1 MANLT
6 SSFLGIKS
14 PNPFW
19 LASAPPTDKQ
29 YNVER
34 AFKAGWGGVVWKTL
48 GAEGPPI
55 VNVQGPRYGA
65 IHSND
70 RRLLG
75 LNNIE
80 LIEKLIE
87 EPYQVNG
94 KWFYPYDYK
103 KFEEI
108 GLAQLETSLKNGSK
122 TKNGEYYH
130 NDTLTGAHRS
140 LPLPSIIEVTNLN
153 NGKSALV
160 RVNHREAFS
169 SIKVVNLSE
178 AVFKKLDMNQNGDL
192 VKISLIDSNE
202 SFVLSEAY
210 TYDEEKKIV
219 EAPVSSV
226 VVIEKDKNELSVND
240 TNIKN
245 KSLYNK
251 IFINIASF
259 AFKESAQKIKTVS
272 YTHLTLPTNREV

>member
-1 MANLT
+1 MRIFLLIIFLILTNCTIAN
-6 SSFLGIKS
+6 
-14 PNPFW
+14 
-19 LASAPPTDKQ
+19 
-29 YNVER
+29 
-34 AFKAGWGGVVWKTL
+34 VVPL
-48 GAEGPPI
+48 VIED
-55 VNVQGPRYGA
+55 
-65 IHSND
+65 SNNK
-70 RRLLG
+70 
-75 LNNIE
+75 NNIE

-87 EPYQVNG
+87 EPYQING

-219 EAPVSSV
+219 EAPISSV
-226 VVIEKDKNELSVND
+226 VVVEKDKNESSAND
-240 TNIKN
+240 TNIKD

-259 AFKESAQKIKTVS
+259 AFKESAQKIKRDLSS
-272 YTHLTLPTNREV
+272 YDVRIFESQNLSGNTEYKVLIGPYSDVESLLIDLNDDTFKKYEDLSIYLI

>member
-1 MANLT
+1 MRIFLLIIFLILT
-6 SSFLGIKS
+6 NCTMS
-14 PNPFW
+14 
-19 LASAPPTDKQ
+19 
-29 YNVER
+29 NVVPLVIED
-34 AFKAGWGGVVWKTL
+34 
-48 GAEGPPI
+48 
-55 VNVQGPRYGA
+55 
-65 IHSND
+65 SNN
-70 RRLLG
+70 R
-75 LNNIE
+75 NNIE

-226 VVIEKDKNELSVND
+226 VVVEKDKNESSAND
-240 TNIKN
+240 TNTKD

-259 AFKESAQKIKTVS
+259 AFKESAQKIKRDLSS
-272 YTHLTLPTNREV
+272 YDVRIFESQNLSGNTEYRVLIGPYSDVESLLIDLNDDTFKKYEDLSIYLI

>member
-1 MANLT
+1 MRIFLLIILLILTNCTIAN
-6 SSFLGIKS
+6 
-14 PNPFW
+14 
-19 LASAPPTDKQ
+19 
-29 YNVER
+29 
-34 AFKAGWGGVVWKTL
+34 VVPL
-48 GAEGPPI
+48 VIED
-55 VNVQGPRYGA
+55 
-65 IHSND
+65 SNNK
-70 RRLLG
+70 
-75 LNNIE
+75 NNIE

-130 NDTLTGAHRS
+130 NDTLSGAHRS

-219 EAPVSSV
+219 EAPVASV
-226 VVIEKDKNELSVND
+226 VVVEKDKDESSVND
-240 TNIKN
+240 TNIKD

-259 AFKESAQKIKTVS
+259 AFKESAQKIKRDLSS
-272 YTHLTLPTNREV
+272 YDVRVFESQNLSGNTEYKVLIGPYSDVESLLKDLNDDTFKKYEDLSIYLI

>member
-1 MANLT
+1 MRIFLLIIFLILTNCTIAN
-6 SSFLGIKS
+6 
-14 PNPFW
+14 
-19 LASAPPTDKQ
+19 
-29 YNVER
+29 
-34 AFKAGWGGVVWKTL
+34 VVPL
-48 GAEGPPI
+48 VIED
-55 VNVQGPRYGA
+55 
-65 IHSND
+65 SNNK
-70 RRLLG
+70 
-75 LNNIE
+75 NNIE

-226 VVIEKDKNELSVND
+226 VVIEKDKNVSSAND
-240 TNIKN
+240 TNIKD

-259 AFKESAQKIKTVS
+259 AFKESAQKIKRDLSS
-272 YTHLTLPTNREV
+272 YDVRIFESQNLSGNTEYRVLIGPYSDVESLLIDLNDDTFKKYEDLSIYLI

>member
-1 MANLT
+1 MRIFLLIIFLILTNCTIAN
-6 SSFLGIKS
+6 
-14 PNPFW
+14 
-19 LASAPPTDKQ
+19 
-29 YNVER
+29 
-34 AFKAGWGGVVWKTL
+34 VVPL
-48 GAEGPPI
+48 VIED
-55 VNVQGPRYGA
+55 
-65 IHSND
+65 SNSK
-70 RRLLG
+70 
-75 LNNIE
+75 NNIE

-122 TKNGEYYH
+122 TKNGEYFH
-130 NDTLTGAHRS
+130 NDTLSGAHRS
-140 LPLPSIIEVTNLN
+140 LPLPSIVEVTNLN

-226 VVIEKDKNELSVND
+226 VVVEKDKNESSAND
-240 TNIKN
+240 TNIKD

-259 AFKESAQKIKTVS
+259 AFKESAQKIKRDLSS
-272 YTHLTLPTNREV
+272 YDVRIFESQNLSGNTEYKVLIGPYSDVESLLIDLNDDTFKKYEDLSIYLI

>member
-1 MANLT
+1 MRIFLLIIFLILTNCTIAN
-6 SSFLGIKS
+6 
-14 PNPFW
+14 
-19 LASAPPTDKQ
+19 
-29 YNVER
+29 
-34 AFKAGWGGVVWKTL
+34 VVPL
-48 GAEGPPI
+48 VIED
-55 VNVQGPRYGA
+55 
-65 IHSND
+65 SNNK
-70 RRLLG
+70 
-75 LNNIE
+75 NNIKI
-80 LIEKLIE
+80 IEKLIE

-226 VVIEKDKNELSVND
+226 VVIEKDKNESSAND
-240 TNIKN
+240 TNIKD

-259 AFKESAQKIKTVS
+259 AFKESAQKIKRDLSS
-272 YTHLTLPTNREV
+272 YDVRIFESQNLSGNTEYRVLIGPYSDVESLLIDLNDDTFKKYEDLSIYLI

>member
-1 MANLT
+1 MRIFLLIIFLILTNCTIAN
-6 SSFLGIKS
+6 
-14 PNPFW
+14 
-19 LASAPPTDKQ
+19 
-29 YNVER
+29 
-34 AFKAGWGGVVWKTL
+34 VVPL
-48 GAEGPPI
+48 IIED
-55 VNVQGPRYGA
+55 
-65 IHSND
+65 SNN
-70 RRLLG
+70 R
-75 LNNIE
+75 NNIE

-122 TKNGEYYH
+122 TKNGEFYH

-202 SFVLSEAY
+202 SFVLVLGSQ
-210 TYDEEKKIV
+210 KSRHIV
-219 EAPVSSV
+219 LP
-226 VVIEKDKNELSVND
+226 
-240 TNIKN
+240 
-245 KSLYNK
+245 
-251 IFINIASF
+251 
-259 AFKESAQKIKTVS
+259 
-272 YTHLTLPTNREV
+272 LPTFSRFGHFLLTSEVNSNT

>member
-1 MANLT
+1 MRIFLLIIFLILTNCTIAN
-6 SSFLGIKS
+6 
-14 PNPFW
+14 
-19 LASAPPTDKQ
+19 
-29 YNVER
+29 
-34 AFKAGWGGVVWKTL
+34 VVPL
-48 GAEGPPI
+48 VIED
-55 VNVQGPRYGA
+55 
-65 IHSND
+65 SNNK
-70 RRLLG
+70 
-75 LNNIE
+75 NNIE

-226 VVIEKDKNELSVND
+226 VVIEKDKNESSAND
-240 TNIKN
+240 TNIKD

-259 AFKESAQKIKTVS
+259 AFKESAQKIKRDLSS
-272 YTHLTLPTNREV
+272 YDVRIFESKNLSGNTEYKVLIGPYSDVESLLIDLNDDTFKKYEDLSIYLI

>member
-1 MANLT
+1 MRIFLLIIFLILTNCTIAN
-6 SSFLGIKS
+6 
-14 PNPFW
+14 
-19 LASAPPTDKQ
+19 
-29 YNVER
+29 
-34 AFKAGWGGVVWKTL
+34 VVPL
-48 GAEGPPI
+48 VIED
-55 VNVQGPRYGA
+55 
-65 IHSND
+65 SNNK
-70 RRLLG
+70 
-75 LNNIE
+75 NNIE

-226 VVIEKDKNELSVND
+226 VVVEKDKNESSAND
-240 TNIKN
+240 TNIKD

-259 AFKESAQKIKTVS
+259 AFKESAQKIKRDLSS
-272 YTHLTLPTNREV
+272 YDVRIFESQNLSGNTEYRVLIGPYSDVESLLIDLNDDTFKKYEDLSIYLI

>member
-1 MANLT
+1 MRIFLLIIFFILTNCTIAN
-6 SSFLGIKS
+6 
-14 PNPFW
+14 
-19 LASAPPTDKQ
+19 
-29 YNVER
+29 
-34 AFKAGWGGVVWKTL
+34 VVPL
-48 GAEGPPI
+48 VFED
-55 VNVQGPRYGA
+55 
-65 IHSND
+65 SNKK
-70 RRLLG
+70 
-75 LNNIE
+75 NNIKI
-80 LIEKLIE
+80 IEKLIE
-87 EPYQVNG
+87 EPYQVND

-108 GLAQLETSLKNGSK
+108 GLAQLETSLKNGSN
-122 TKNGEYYH
+122 TKNGEYFH
-130 NDTLTGAHRS
+130 NDTLSGAHRS

-226 VVIEKDKNELSVND
+226 VVVEKNKNESSAND
-240 TNIKN
+240 TDIKD

-259 AFKESAQKIKTVS
+259 AFKESAQKIKRDLSS
-272 YTHLTLPTNREV
+272 YDVRIFESQNLSGNKEYRVLIGPYSDVESLLIDLNDDTFKKYEDLSIYLI

>member
-1 MANLT
+1 MRIFLLIIFLILANCT
-6 SSFLGIKS
+6 I
-14 PNPFW
+14 
-19 LASAPPTDKQ
+19 A
-29 YNVER
+29 NVVPLVIEDINN
-34 AFKAGWGGVVWKTL
+34 
-48 GAEGPPI
+48 E
-55 VNVQGPRYGA
+55 
-65 IHSND
+65 
-70 RRLLG
+70 
-75 LNNIE
+75 NNIE

-87 EPYQVNG
+87 KPFQVNG

-226 VVIEKDKNELSVND
+226 VVIEKDKNESSAND
-240 TNIKN
+240 TNIKD

-259 AFKESAQKIKTVS
+259 AFKESAQKIKRDLSS
-272 YTHLTLPTNREV
+272 YDVRIFESQNLSGNTEYRVLIGPYSDVESLLIDLNDDTFKKYEDLSIYLI

>member
-1 MANLT
+1 MRIFLLIIFLILTNCTIAN
-6 SSFLGIKS
+6 
-14 PNPFW
+14 
-19 LASAPPTDKQ
+19 
-29 YNVER
+29 
-34 AFKAGWGGVVWKTL
+34 VVPL
-48 GAEGPPI
+48 VIED
-55 VNVQGPRYGA
+55 
-65 IHSND
+65 SNNK
-70 RRLLG
+70 
-75 LNNIE
+75 NNIE

-226 VVIEKDKNELSVND
+226 VVVQNDKNESSAND
-240 TNIKN
+240 TNIKD

-259 AFKESAQKIKTVS
+259 AFKESAQKIKRDLSS
-272 YTHLTLPTNREV
+272 YDVRIFESQNLSGNTEYKVLIGPYSDVESLLIDLNDDTFKKYEDLSIYLI

>member
-1 MANLT
+1 MRIFLLIIFLILTNCTIAN
-6 SSFLGIKS
+6 
-14 PNPFW
+14 
-19 LASAPPTDKQ
+19 
-29 YNVER
+29 
-34 AFKAGWGGVVWKTL
+34 VVPL
-48 GAEGPPI
+48 VIED
-55 VNVQGPRYGA
+55 
-65 IHSND
+65 SNNK
-70 RRLLG
+70 
-75 LNNIE
+75 NNIKI
-80 LIEKLIE
+80 IEKLIE

-226 VVIEKDKNELSVND
+226 VVVEKDKNESSAND
-240 TNIKN
+240 TNIKD

-259 AFKESAQKIKTVS
+259 AFKESAQKIKRDLSS
-272 YTHLTLPTNREV
+272 YDVRIFESQNLSGNTEYRVLIGPYSDVESLLIDLNDDTFKKYEDLSIYLI

>member
-1 MANLT
+1 MRIFLLIIFLILTNCTIAN
-6 SSFLGIKS
+6 
-14 PNPFW
+14 
-19 LASAPPTDKQ
+19 
-29 YNVER
+29 
-34 AFKAGWGGVVWKTL
+34 VVPL
-48 GAEGPPI
+48 VIED
-55 VNVQGPRYGA
+55 
-65 IHSND
+65 SNNK
-70 RRLLG
+70 
-75 LNNIE
+75 NNIKI
-80 LIEKLIE
+80 IEKLIE
-87 EPYQVNG
+87 DPYQVND

-219 EAPVSSV
+219 EAPISSV
-226 VVIEKDKNELSVND
+226 VVVEKDKNESSAND
-240 TNIKN
+240 TNIKDKN
-245 KSLYNK
+245 LYNK

-259 AFKESAQKIKTVS
+259 AFKESAQKIERDLSSFDVRIFDHQNLSGNTEYKVLIGPYSDVESLLLDLNDDTFKKYEDLS
-272 YTHLTLPTNREV
+272 IYLI

>member
-1 MANLT
+1 MRIFLLIIFLILTNCTIANVVPLVIED
-6 SSFLGIKS
+6 SNNKNIKII
-14 PNPFW
+14 
-19 LASAPPTDKQ
+19 K
-29 YNVER
+29 
-34 AFKAGWGGVVWKTL
+34 
-48 GAEGPPI
+48 
-55 VNVQGPRYGA
+55 
-65 IHSND
+65 
-70 RRLLG
+70 
-75 LNNIE
+75 
-80 LIEKLIE
+80 KLIE

-130 NDTLTGAHRS
+130 NDTLSGAHRS

-169 SIKVVNLSE
+169 SIKVVSFSE
-178 AVFKKLDMNQNGDL
+178 SVFKKLDMNQNGDL

-210 TYDEEKKIV
+210 TYDEEKKVV

-226 VVIEKDKNELSVND
+226 VVIEKEKNELS
-240 TNIKN
+240 TNNKN
-245 KSLYNK
+245 INNKNLYNK

-259 AFKESAQKIKTVS
+259 AFKESAQKIKRDLSNYDVRIFESQNLSGNTEYKVLIGPYS
-272 YTHLTLPTNREV
+272 DVESLLIDLNDDTFKKYEDLSIYLI

>member
-1 MANLT
+1 MRIFLLIIFLILTNCTIAN
-6 SSFLGIKS
+6 
-14 PNPFW
+14 
-19 LASAPPTDKQ
+19 
-29 YNVER
+29 
-34 AFKAGWGGVVWKTL
+34 VVPL
-48 GAEGPPI
+48 VIEE
-55 VNVQGPRYGA
+55 
-65 IHSND
+65 SNNK
-70 RRLLG
+70 
-75 LNNIE
+75 NNIKI
-80 LIEKLIE
+80 IEKLIE
-87 EPYQVNG
+87 EPYQVND

-226 VVIEKDKNELSVND
+226 VVVEKDKNESSAND
-240 TNIKN
+240 TNIKD

-259 AFKESAQKIKTVS
+259 AFKESAQKIKRDLSS
-272 YTHLTLPTNREV
+272 YDVRIFESQNLSGNTEYKVLIGPYSDVESLLIDLNDDTFKKYEDLSIYLI

>member
-1 MANLT
+1 MRIFLLSIFLILTNCTIANVIPLV
-6 SSFLGIKS
+6 IE
-14 PNPFW
+14 
-19 LASAPPTDKQ
+19 D
-29 YNVER
+29 
-34 AFKAGWGGVVWKTL
+34 
-48 GAEGPPI
+48 
-55 VNVQGPRYGA
+55 
-65 IHSND
+65 SNNK
-70 RRLLG
+70 
-75 LNNIE
+75 NNIKI
-80 LIEKLIE
+80 IEKLIE

-108 GLAQLETSLKNGSK
+108 GLAQLEISLKNGSK

-130 NDTLTGAHRS
+130 NDTLSGAHRS

-169 SIKVVNLSE
+169 SIKVVSLSE
-178 AVFKKLDMNQNGDL
+178 AVFKKLGMNQNGDL

-202 SFVLSEAY
+202 SFVLSKAY
-210 TYDEEKKIV
+210 TYDEEKKVV

-226 VVIEKDKNELSVND
+226 VIIEKEKNELSANNQ
-240 TNIKN
+240 NINNKN
-245 KSLYNK
+245 LYNK

-259 AFKESAQKIKTVS
+259 AFKESAQKIKRDLSDYDVRIFESQNLSGNTEYKVLIGPYS
-272 YTHLTLPTNREV
+272 DVESLLIDLNDDTFKKYEDLSIYLI

>member
-1 MANLT
+1 MRIFLLIIFLILTNCTIAN
-6 SSFLGIKS
+6 
-14 PNPFW
+14 
-19 LASAPPTDKQ
+19 
-29 YNVER
+29 
-34 AFKAGWGGVVWKTL
+34 VVPL
-48 GAEGPPI
+48 VIED
-55 VNVQGPRYGA
+55 
-65 IHSND
+65 SNNK
-70 RRLLG
+70 
-75 LNNIE
+75 NNIE

-130 NDTLTGAHRS
+130 NDTLSGAHRS

-226 VVIEKDKNELSVND
+226 VVVEKDKNESSAND
-240 TNIKN
+240 TNIKD

-259 AFKESAQKIKTVS
+259 AFKESAQKIKRDLSS
-272 YTHLTLPTNREV
+272 YDVRIFESQNLSGNTEYKVLIGPYSDVESLLIDLNDDTFKKYEDLSIYLI

>member
-1 MANLT
+1 MRIFLLIIFLILTNCTIAN
-6 SSFLGIKS
+6 
-14 PNPFW
+14 
-19 LASAPPTDKQ
+19 
-29 YNVER
+29 
-34 AFKAGWGGVVWKTL
+34 VVPL
-48 GAEGPPI
+48 VIEE
-55 VNVQGPRYGA
+55 
-65 IHSND
+65 SNNK
-70 RRLLG
+70 
-75 LNNIE
+75 NNIKI
-80 LIEKLIE
+80 IEKLIE

-226 VVIEKDKNELSVND
+226 VVIEKDKNESSAND
-240 TNIKN
+240 TNIKD

-259 AFKESAQKIKTVS
+259 AFKESAQKIKRDLSS
-272 YTHLTLPTNREV
+272 YDVRIFESQNLSGNTEYRVLIGPYSDVESLLIDLNDDTFKKYEDLSIYLI

>member
-1 MANLT
+1 MRIFLLIIFLILTNCTIAN
-6 SSFLGIKS
+6 
-14 PNPFW
+14 
-19 LASAPPTDKQ
+19 
-29 YNVER
+29 
-34 AFKAGWGGVVWKTL
+34 VVPL
-48 GAEGPPI
+48 VIED
-55 VNVQGPRYGA
+55 
-65 IHSND
+65 SNNK
-70 RRLLG
+70 
-75 LNNIE
+75 NNIE

-226 VVIEKDKNELSVND
+226 VVVEKDKNESSAND
-240 TNIKN
+240 TNIKE

-259 AFKESAQKIKTVS
+259 AFKESAQKIKRDLSS
-272 YTHLTLPTNREV
+272 YDVRIFESQNLSGNTEYRVLIGPYSDVESLLIDLNDDTFKKYEDLSIYLI

>member
-1 MANLT
+1 MRIFLLIIFLILTNCTIAN
-6 SSFLGIKS
+6 
-14 PNPFW
+14 
-19 LASAPPTDKQ
+19 
-29 YNVER
+29 
-34 AFKAGWGGVVWKTL
+34 VVPL
-48 GAEGPPI
+48 VIEE
-55 VNVQGPRYGA
+55 
-65 IHSND
+65 SNNK
-70 RRLLG
+70 
-75 LNNIE
+75 NNIE

-103 KFEEI
+103 KYEEI

-226 VVIEKDKNELSVND
+226 VVIEKDKNESSAND
-240 TNIKN
+240 TNIKD

-259 AFKESAQKIKTVS
+259 AFKESAQKIKRDLSS
-272 YTHLTLPTNREV
+272 YDVRIFESQNLSGNTEYKVLIGPYSDVESLLIDLNDDTFKKYEDLSIYLI

>member
-1 MANLT
+1 MRIFLLIFFLILTNCTIAN
-6 SSFLGIKS
+6 
-14 PNPFW
+14 
-19 LASAPPTDKQ
+19 
-29 YNVER
+29 
-34 AFKAGWGGVVWKTL
+34 VVPL
-48 GAEGPPI
+48 VIED
-55 VNVQGPRYGA
+55 
-65 IHSND
+65 SNNK
-70 RRLLG
+70 
-75 LNNIE
+75 NNIE

-130 NDTLTGAHRS
+130 NDTLSGAHRS

-226 VVIEKDKNELSVND
+226 VVIEKDKNESSAYD
-240 TNIKN
+240 TNIKD

-259 AFKESAQKIKTVS
+259 AFKESAQKIKRDLSS
-272 YTHLTLPTNREV
+272 YDVRIFESQNLSGNTEYRVLIGPYSDVESLLIDLNDDTFKKYEDLSIYLI

>member
-1 MANLT
+1 MRIFLLIIFLILTNCTIAN
-6 SSFLGIKS
+6 
-14 PNPFW
+14 
-19 LASAPPTDKQ
+19 
-29 YNVER
+29 
-34 AFKAGWGGVVWKTL
+34 VVPL
-48 GAEGPPI
+48 VIED
-55 VNVQGPRYGA
+55 
-65 IHSND
+65 SNNK
-70 RRLLG
+70 
-75 LNNIE
+75 NNIK

-130 NDTLTGAHRS
+130 NDTLSGAHRS

-178 AVFKKLDMNQNGDL
+178 AVFKELEMNQNGDL

-202 SFVLSEAY
+202 SFVLSKAY
-210 TYDEEKKIV
+210 TYDEEKKV
-219 EAPVSSV
+219 LEAPVSSV
-226 VVIEKDKNELSVND
+226 VVIEKEKNELSTDN
-240 TNIKN
+240 NINNKN
-245 KSLYNK
+245 LYNK

-259 AFKESAQKIKTVS
+259 AFKESAQKIKRDLSTYDVRIFES
-272 YTHLTLPTNREV
+272 QNLSGNTEYKVLIGPYSDVESLLIDLNDDTFKKYEDLSIYLI

>member
-1 MANLT
+1 MRFFLLIIFLILTNCTIAN
-6 SSFLGIKS
+6 
-14 PNPFW
+14 
-19 LASAPPTDKQ
+19 
-29 YNVER
+29 
-34 AFKAGWGGVVWKTL
+34 VVPL
-48 GAEGPPI
+48 LIEE
-55 VNVQGPRYGA
+55 
-65 IHSND
+65 SNNK
-70 RRLLG
+70 
-75 LNNIE
+75 NNIKI
-80 LIEKLIE
+80 IEKLIE

-94 KWFYPYDYK
+94 RWFYPYDYK

-130 NDTLTGAHRS
+130 NDTLTGSHRS

-178 AVFKKLDMNQNGDL
+178 AVFKKLDINQNGDL

-226 VVIEKDKNELSVND
+226 VVIEKDKNELSDND
-240 TNIKN
+240 TNIKDKN
-245 KSLYNK
+245 LYNK

-259 AFKESAQKIKTVS
+259 AFKESAQKIKRDLSS
-272 YTHLTLPTNREV
+272 YDVRIFESQNLSGNTEYKVLIGPYSDVESLLIDLNDDTFKKYEDLSIYLI

>member
-1 MANLT
+1 MRIFLLIIFLILTNCTIAN
-6 SSFLGIKS
+6 
-14 PNPFW
+14 
-19 LASAPPTDKQ
+19 
-29 YNVER
+29 
-34 AFKAGWGGVVWKTL
+34 
-48 GAEGPPI
+48 I
-55 VNVQGPRYGA
+55 VPLV
-65 IHSND
+65 IEDSNNK
-70 RRLLG
+70 
-75 LNNIE
+75 NNIKI
-80 LIEKLIE
+80 IEKLVE
-87 EPYQVNG
+87 EPYQVND

-103 KFEEI
+103 KYEEI

-130 NDTLTGAHRS
+130 NDTLSGAHRS

-202 SFVLSEAY
+202 SFVLSEAF

-226 VVIEKDKNELSVND
+226 VVVEKDKDESSVND
-240 TNIKN
+240 TNIKD

-259 AFKESAQKIKTVS
+259 AFKESAQKIKRDLSS
-272 YTHLTLPTNREV
+272 YDVRIFESQNLSGNTEYRVLIGPYSDVESLLIDLNDDTFKKYEDLSIYLI

>member
-1 MANLT
+1 MRIFLLIIFLILTNCTIAN
-6 SSFLGIKS
+6 
-14 PNPFW
+14 
-19 LASAPPTDKQ
+19 
-29 YNVER
+29 
-34 AFKAGWGGVVWKTL
+34 VVPL
-48 GAEGPPI
+48 VIED
-55 VNVQGPRYGA
+55 
-65 IHSND
+65 SNNE
-70 RRLLG
+70 
-75 LNNIE
+75 NNIE

-87 EPYQVNG
+87 KPYQVKG

-103 KFEEI
+103 IFEEI

-153 NGKSALV
+153 NGKSVLV

-226 VVIEKDKNELSVND
+226 VVIEKDKNESSAYD
-240 TNIKN
+240 TNIKD

-259 AFKESAQKIKTVS
+259 AFKESAQKIKRDLSS
-272 YTHLTLPTNREV
+272 YDVRIFESQNLSGSTEYRVLIGPYSDVESLLIDLNDDTFKKYEDLSIYLI

>member
-1 MANLT
+1 MKIFLLIIFLILTNCTIANVIPLVIEDGNNKNT
-6 SSFLGIKS
+6 IK
-14 PNPFW
+14 
-19 LASAPPTDKQ
+19 
-29 YNVER
+29 
-34 AFKAGWGGVVWKTL
+34 
-48 GAEGPPI
+48 I
-55 VNVQGPRYGA
+55 
-65 IHSND
+65 
-70 RRLLG
+70 
-75 LNNIE
+75 
-80 LIEKLIE
+80 IEKLIE

-94 KWFYPYDYK
+94 KWFYPHDYK

-130 NDTLTGAHRS
+130 NDTLSGAHRS

-169 SIKVVNLSE
+169 SIKVVSLSE
-178 AVFKKLDMNQNGDL
+178 AVFKKLGMNRNGDL

-202 SFVLSEAY
+202 SFVLSKAY
-210 TYDEEKKIV
+210 TYDEEKKVV

-226 VVIEKDKNELSVND
+226 VIIEKEKNDLSANNK
-240 TNIKN
+240 NINNKN
-245 KSLYNK
+245 LYNK

-259 AFKESAQKIKTVS
+259 AFKESAQKIKRDLSNYDVRIFEKQNLSGNTEYKVLIGPYS
-272 YTHLTLPTNREV
+272 DVESLLIDLNDDTFKKYEDLSIYLI

>member
-1 MANLT
+1 MRIFLLIIFLILTNCTIAN
-6 SSFLGIKS
+6 
-14 PNPFW
+14 
-19 LASAPPTDKQ
+19 
-29 YNVER
+29 
-34 AFKAGWGGVVWKTL
+34 VVPL
-48 GAEGPPI
+48 VIED
-55 VNVQGPRYGA
+55 
-65 IHSND
+65 SNNE
-70 RRLLG
+70 
-75 LNNIE
+75 NNIE

-226 VVIEKDKNELSVND
+226 VVIEKDKNESSAND
-240 TNIKN
+240 TNIKD

-259 AFKESAQKIKTVS
+259 AFKESAQKIKRDLSS
-272 YTHLTLPTNREV
+272 YDVRIFESQNLSGNTEYRVLIGPYSDVESLLIDLNDDTFKKYEDLSIYLI

>member
-1 MANLT
+1 MRIFLLIVFLILTNCTIANVVPLVIEDRNNKN
-6 SSFLGIKS
+6 IK
-14 PNPFW
+14 
-19 LASAPPTDKQ
+19 
-29 YNVER
+29 
-34 AFKAGWGGVVWKTL
+34 
-48 GAEGPPI
+48 I
-55 VNVQGPRYGA
+55 
-65 IHSND
+65 
-70 RRLLG
+70 
-75 LNNIE
+75 
-80 LIEKLIE
+80 IEKLIE

-202 SFVLSEAY
+202 SFVLSKAF

-226 VVIEKDKNELSVND
+226 VVIEKDKNESSANY
-240 TNIKN
+240 TNIKDKN
-245 KSLYNK
+245 LYNK

-259 AFKESAQKIKTVS
+259 AFKESAQKIKRDLSS
-272 YTHLTLPTNREV
+272 YDVRIFESQNLSGNKEYKVLIGPYSDVESLLIDLNDDTFKKYEDLSIYLI

>member
-1 MANLT
+1 MRIFLLIIFLILTNCTIAN
-6 SSFLGIKS
+6 
-14 PNPFW
+14 
-19 LASAPPTDKQ
+19 
-29 YNVER
+29 
-34 AFKAGWGGVVWKTL
+34 VVPL
-48 GAEGPPI
+48 VIED
-55 VNVQGPRYGA
+55 
-65 IHSND
+65 SNNK
-70 RRLLG
+70 
-75 LNNIE
+75 NNIE

-140 LPLPSIIEVTNLN
+140 LPLPTIIEVTNLN

-202 SFVLSEAY
+202 SFILSEAY

-226 VVIEKDKNELSVND
+226 VVIEKDKNESSAND
-240 TNIKN
+240 ANIKD

-259 AFKESAQKIKTVS
+259 AFKESAQKIKRDLLS
-272 YTHLTLPTNREV
+272 YDVRIFESQNLSGNTEYRVLIGPYSDVESLLIDLNDDTFKKYEDLSIYLI

>member
-1 MANLT
+1 MKIFLLIIFLILTNCTIANV
-6 SSFLGIKS
+6 I
-14 PNPFW
+14 
-19 LASAPPTDKQ
+19 
-29 YNVER
+29 
-34 AFKAGWGGVVWKTL
+34 
-48 GAEGPPI
+48 PI
-55 VNVQGPRYGA
+55 V
-65 IHSND
+65 IEESNNK
-70 RRLLG
+70 
-75 LNNIE
+75 NNIKI
-80 LIEKLIE
+80 IEKLIE

-108 GLAQLETSLKNGSK
+108 GLAQLETSLKNGNK

-130 NDTLTGAHRS
+130 NDTLSGAHRS

-169 SIKVVNLSE
+169 SIKVINLSE
-178 AVFKKLDMNQNGDL
+178 GVFKKLNMSQNGDL

-210 TYDEEKKIV
+210 TYDEEKKVV

-226 VVIEKDKNELSVND
+226 VVIEKDKDELFTND

-245 KSLYNK
+245 TNFYNK

-259 AFKESAQKIKTVS
+259 AFKESAQKIKRDLSNYDVRIFESQNLSGNMEYKVLIGPYSDVESLLIDLNDDTFKKYEDLS
-272 YTHLTLPTNREV
+272 IYLI

>member
-1 MANLT
+1 MRIFLLIVFFILTNCTIANVIPLV
-6 SSFLGIKS
+6 IE
-14 PNPFW
+14 
-19 LASAPPTDKQ
+19 D
-29 YNVER
+29 
-34 AFKAGWGGVVWKTL
+34 
-48 GAEGPPI
+48 
-55 VNVQGPRYGA
+55 
-65 IHSND
+65 SNNK
-70 RRLLG
+70 
-75 LNNIE
+75 NNIKI
-80 LIEKLIE
+80 IEKLIE

-108 GLAQLETSLKNGSK
+108 GLAQLETNLKNGSK

-130 NDTLTGAHRS
+130 NDTLSGSHRT

-178 AVFKKLDMNQNGDL
+178 AVFKKLDMNKNGDL

-202 SFVLSEAY
+202 SFVLSKAY
-210 TYDEEKKIV
+210 TYDEEKKVV
-219 EAPVSSV
+219 EAPVSNV
-226 VVIEKDKNELSVND
+226 VIIEKDINELSVNNTD
-240 TNIKN
+240 INDIN
-245 KSLYNK
+245 LYNK

-259 AFKESAQKIKTVS
+259 AFKESAQKIKTDLLNYDVRIFES
-272 YTHLTLPTNREV
+272 QNLSGNTEYKVLIGPYSDVESLLIDLNDDTFKKYEDLSIYLI

>member
-1 MANLT
+1 MRIFLLIIFLILTNCTIAN
-6 SSFLGIKS
+6 
-14 PNPFW
+14 
-19 LASAPPTDKQ
+19 
-29 YNVER
+29 
-34 AFKAGWGGVVWKTL
+34 VVPL
-48 GAEGPPI
+48 VIED
-55 VNVQGPRYGA
+55 
-65 IHSND
+65 SNN
-70 RRLLG
+70 R
-75 LNNIE
+75 NNIE

-226 VVIEKDKNELSVND
+226 VVIEKDKNESSAYD
-240 TNIKN
+240 TNIKD

-259 AFKESAQKIKTVS
+259 AFKESAQKIKRDLSS
-272 YTHLTLPTNREV
+272 YDVRIFESQNLSGNTEYRVLIGPYSDVESLLIDLNDDTFKKYEDLSIYLI

>member
-1 MANLT
+1 MRIFLLIIFLILTNCTIAN
-6 SSFLGIKS
+6 
-14 PNPFW
+14 
-19 LASAPPTDKQ
+19 
-29 YNVER
+29 
-34 AFKAGWGGVVWKTL
+34 VVPL
-48 GAEGPPI
+48 VIED
-55 VNVQGPRYGA
+55 
-65 IHSND
+65 SNNK
-70 RRLLG
+70 
-75 LNNIE
+75 NNIE

-219 EAPVSSV
+219 EAPISSV
-226 VVIEKDKNELSVND
+226 VVVEKDKNESSAND
-240 TNIKN
+240 TNIKD

-259 AFKESAQKIKTVS
+259 AFKESAQKIKRDLSS
-272 YTHLTLPTNREV
+272 YDVRIFESQNLSGNTEYRVLIGPYSDVESLLIDLNDDTFKKYEDLSIYLI

>member
-1 MANLT
+1 MRIFLLIIFLILSNCTIAN
-6 SSFLGIKS
+6 
-14 PNPFW
+14 
-19 LASAPPTDKQ
+19 
-29 YNVER
+29 
-34 AFKAGWGGVVWKTL
+34 VVPL
-48 GAEGPPI
+48 VIED
-55 VNVQGPRYGA
+55 
-65 IHSND
+65 SNNK
-70 RRLLG
+70 
-75 LNNIE
+75 NNIE

-153 NGKSALV
+153 NGKSAVV

-226 VVIEKDKNELSVND
+226 VVVEKDKDESSIND
-240 TNIKN
+240 TNIKD

-259 AFKESAQKIKTVS
+259 AFKESAQKIKRDLSS
-272 YTHLTLPTNREV
+272 YDVRIFESQNLSGNTEYRVLIGPYSDVESLLIDLNDDTFKKYEDLSIYLI